1 MVGNSFLTADLILTK
16 MLLKQQPADIVVSG
30 LRFKAEKDEVNYT
43 KSSFI
48 ELLERAPS
56 GSRYLN

>member
-16 MLLKQQPADIVVSG
+16 MLLKQQPADIAVSG